1 MSRIA
6 FGIQAHSRGAAL
18 DDAGDHLIRQPPGL
32 DSLKLVKAIGKATRL
47 RCAPPRARPAPSAPG
62 SRSRRSLAAP
72 GCNHHYDSEI
82 GLTIP
87 ARSATNTVTDVGGPR
102 RVDHPHDLQFD
113 ARRQNVEQS
122 TSAAEQ
128 H

>member
-6 FGIQAHSRGAAL
+6 FGIQAHRRGAAL
-18 DDAGDHLIRQPPGL
+18 DDAGDQLIRQPPGPN
-32 DSLKLVKAIGKATRL
+32 SLKVVKAIGKATRL

-62 SRSRRSLAAP
+62 SRSRWSLAAP

-87 ARSATNTVTDVGGPR
+87 ARSATNTVADVGGPR
-102 RVDHPHDLQFD
+102 RVDLPYDFQFD
-113 ARRQNVEQS
+113 ARRQNVE
-122 TSAAEQ
+122 
-128 H
+128 